1 MTPVTLPFTAVLA
14 RLTPNLASTVSP
26 IDTKL
31 DQVVEHL
38 KNLSLDALKAAFY
51 QGVLQ
56 GALATAIALLFLFVL
71 VGRK

>member
-1 MTPVTLPFTAVLA
+1 MNPATLPLTAVLA
-14 RLTPNLASTVSP
+14 RLTPNLASTVSL

>member
-1 MTPVTLPFTAVLA
+1 MNPATLPLTAVLA

>member
-1 MTPVTLPFTAVLA
+1 MTSALPFAVLA
-14 RLTPNLASTVSP
+14 RLTPSLASTVPP

-38 KNLSLDALKAAFY
+38 KNLSLDALKVAFY
-51 QGVLQ
+51 QGVMQ
-56 GALATAIALLFLFVL
+56 GALATAIALLLLFVL

>member
-1 MTPVTLPFTAVLA
+1 MTAALPIAVLA
-14 RLTPNLASTVSP
+14 RLTPSLASTVPP

-31 DQVVEHL
+31 DQVIEHL

-56 GALATAIALLFLFVL
+56 GALATAIALLLLFVL
-71 VGRK
+71 AGRK